1 MTGSPTIKFTGAG
14 SRQAA
19 AKLGRTIADG
29 VSHAL
34 AGRTEPLRIETL
46 RIRLPAGA
54 GAGAL
59 EQAIRAAIA
68 GKTKS
73 DRR

>member
-1 MTGSPTIKFTGAG
+1 MTSDPTIKFTGAG

-19 AKLGRTIADG
+19 AKLGQTVANA

-34 AGRTEPLRIETL
+34 AERTEPLHIETL
-46 RIRLPAGA
+46 RIRLPVGA

-59 EQAIRAAIA
+59 DETISAAIA
-68 GKTKS
+68 GKAKGG
-73 DRR
+73 RR